1 MAKQQTFGDKVK
13 KKQQTDTRVSVKVI
27 KGIKSPERGSV
38 RFITKMVK
46 VDNIDQLDKIDI
58 NL

>member
-13 KKQQTDTRVSVKVI
+13 KKKQTDTKVSVKVI
-27 KGIKSPERGSV
+27 KGIKSPEKGSV
-38 RFITKMVK
+38 RFITKIVK
-46 VDNIDQLDKIDI
+46 VDNVEQLDKVDI